1 MFTLAIMLKHIIK
14 ILFVFLVFFSILKSG
29 QAQNVEM
36 PQISGLVLEKTTGKR
51 LAEVNVINLRT
62 NRKVVSN
69 NFGVFYIQAMVG
81 DSLALTKVGY
91 GPVKTVIYSM
101 DDILIELKPGLEIEE
116 VVVARRT
123 KEQEMADILRDYER
137 KGIYNGG
144 KNKVGTYLASPATA
158 LYNLFGREA
167 KNMKR
172 FEKYMNR
179 EVNDIAV
186 DRIFTQ
192 KAVADVT
199 GLSGEELLNFMEL
212 YRPSYDTA
220 VKWGQYDLLAYISRS
235 FKAWDEQGRPEPVRL
250 PKLKILPQN

>member
-1 MFTLAIMLKHIIK
+1 MFKHILK
-14 ILFVFLVFFSILKSG
+14 MLFLFLVALFSIKNGS
-29 QAQNVEM
+29 AQKVEI
-36 PQISGLVLEKTTGKR
+36 PQISGLVLENITGKR
-51 LAEVNVINLRT
+51 LAEVNIVNLRT
-62 NRKVVSN
+62 NHKVVSN

-81 DSLALTKVGY
+81 DSLSLTKVGY
-91 GPVKTVIYSM
+91 GPVKTVIHSM
-101 DDILIELKPGLEIEE
+101 DDILIELKPGMQIEE

-144 KNKVGTYLASPATA
+144 KNSVGTYLASPATA

-179 EVNDIAV
+179 EVDEIAV

-192 KAVADVT
+192 KAVSDVT
-199 GLSGEELLNFMEL
+199 GLTGEELSNFMEL
-212 YRPSYDTA
+212 YRPSYDLA
-220 VKWGQYDLLAYISRS
+220 SKWGQYDLLAYINRS
-235 FKAWDEQGRPEPVRL
+235 FKSWDEQGRPKPVKL